1 MKILVAGDFCPIKR
15 VKPIVENGDYHSIFC
30 ELESIIKSAD
40 YSIVN
45 YECPAVLGDY
55 PPIKKCGPNLSSSPK
70 GIEAIKYA
78 GFDID
83 IATLANNHILDFG
96 DQGLMDTVNLCSQ
109 YNIDTVGVGKNLE
122 DASKILYK
130 RKDGETIAI
139 INCCEHEFSIAGDDS
154 AGANPL
160 NPIQQYYKIKEAK
173 QNADYVL
180 VIVHG
185 GHEMYQ
191 LPSLRMVDTYR
202 FFIDAGAD
210 AVVNHH
216 QHCFSGYEFYK
227 GKPIVYGLGNFC
239 FDSSY
244 RNSIWNEGYLAVIDF
259 QVENIYIKIIPYIQN
274 SDNVGIYSIKDQ
286 TSFNDRI
293 HELNQIIADR
303 QKLQEEQ
310 KTYYSLSKD
319 GIKLRFEPYTNRI
332 MKGLRSRNLIPS
344 FLSEK
349 KQVEMLNMVD
359 CESHRDKLLHAL
371 KNHNHVN

>member
-1 MKILVAGDFCPIKR
+1 MKILVAGDFCPTER
-15 VKPIVENGDYHSIFC
+15 LKPIVESGDYHSIFC
-30 ELESIIKSAD
+30 EVESTIKSAD
-40 YSIVN
+40 FSIVN

-55 PPIKKCGPNLSSSPK
+55 PPIKKCGPNLSSSSK

-78 GFDID
+78 GFN

-96 DQGLMDTVNLCSQ
+96 AQGLMDTANLCSQ

-130 RKDGETIAI
+130 RKDGETLAI
-139 INCCEHEFSIAGDDS
+139 INCCEHEFSIAGDDT

-160 NPIQQYYKIKEAK
+160 DPIQQYYKIKEAK
-173 QNADYVL
+173 QSADYVL

-202 FFIDAGAD
+202 FFIEGGAD
-210 AVVNHH
+210 AVINHH

-244 RNSIWNEGYLAVIDF
+244 RNSIWNEGYLAAIDF

>member
-1 MKILVAGDFCPIKR
+1 MKILVAGDFCPTER
-15 VKPIVENGDYHSIFC
+15 LKPIVESGDYHSIFC
-30 ELESIIKSAD
+30 EVEPIIKSAD

-45 YECPAVLGDY
+45 YECPAVLGNY
-55 PPIKKCGPNLSSSPK
+55 PPIEKCGPNLSSSPK

-78 GFDID
+78 GFN
-83 IATLANNHILDFG
+83 IATLANNHIMDFG
-96 DQGLMDTVNLCSQ
+96 TQGLMDTVSLCSQ

-130 RKDGETIAI
+130 RKDGETLAI
-139 INCCEHEFSIAGDDS
+139 INCCEHEFSIAGNDS

-173 QNADYVL
+173 QSADYVL

-216 QHCFSGYEFYK
+216 QHCFSGYEFYN
-227 GKPIVYGLGNFC
+227 GKPIIYGLGNFC

-259 QVENIYIKIIPYIQN
+259 QQKIIDIRTIPYIQN
-274 SDNVGIYSIKDQ
+274 NKNVGIYPIKDQ
-286 TSFNDRI
+286 ASFNDKI
-293 HELNQIIADR
+293 YKLNQTINNKA
-303 QKLQEEQ
+303 KLQEEQ
-310 KTYYSLSKD
+310 KTYYGLSRD
-319 GIKLRFEPYTNRI
+319 EIKLRFEPYTNRI
-332 MKGLRSRNLIPS
+332 MKGLRRRHLIPS

-359 CESHRDKLLHAL
+359 CESHRDKLLYAL
-371 KNHNHVN
+371 KNHNRIN

>member
-1 MKILVAGDFCPIKR
+1 MKILVAGDFCPTKR
-15 VKPIVENGDYHSIFC
+15 LKSKVENGDYHDIFC
-30 ELESIIKSAD
+30 EVEPAIRSAD

-78 GFDID
+78 GFDI
-83 IATLANNHILDFG
+83 ATLANNHILDFG
-96 DQGLMDTVNLCSQ
+96 AQGLMDTVNLCSQ

-274 SDNVGIYSIKDQ
+274 SDNVGIYSLKDQ
-286 TSFNDRI
+286 TSFYGRI

-371 KNHNHVN
+371 KNHNHIK

>member
-1 MKILVAGDFCPIKR
+1 MKIIIAGDFCPTER
-15 VKPIVENGDYHSIFC
+15 LKPIVEIGDYHSIFC
-30 ELESIIKSAD
+30 EVEPIIKSAD

-55 PPIKKCGPNLSSSPK
+55 PPIAKCGPNLSSSSK

-78 GFDID
+78 GFN
-83 IATLANNHILDFG
+83 IATLANNHIMDFG
-96 DQGLMDTVNLCSQ
+96 AQGLMDTVNLCSQ

-130 RKDGETIAI
+130 RKDGETLAI

-160 NPIQQYYKIKEAK
+160 NPIQQYYKIKEARL
-173 QNADYVL
+173 NADYVL

-191 LPSLRMVDTYR
+191 QPSLRMVETYR
-202 FFIDAGAD
+202 FFIDAGAN

-227 GKPIVYGLGNFC
+227 RKPIIYGLGNFC
-239 FDSSY
+239 FDASH

-259 QVENIYIKIIPYIQN
+259 QQKIIDIRTIPYIQN
-274 SDNVGIYSIKDQ
+274 NKNVGIYPIKDQ
-286 TSFNDRI
+286 ASFNDKI
-293 HELNQIIADR
+293 YKLNQTINNKA
-303 QKLQEEQ
+303 KLQEEQ
-310 KTYYSLSKD
+310 KTYYGLSRD
-319 GIKLRFEPYTNRI
+319 EIKLRFEPYTNRI
-332 MKGLRSRNLIPS
+332 MKGLRRRHLIPS

-359 CESHRDKLLHAL
+359 CESHRDKLLYAL
-371 KNHNHVN
+371 KNHNRIN

>member
-1 MKILVAGDFCPIKR
+1 MKILVAGDFCPTER
-15 VKPIVENGDYHSIFC
+15 LKPIVESGDYHSIFC
-30 ELESIIKSAD
+30 EVEPIIKSAD

-55 PPIKKCGPNLSSSPK
+55 PPIAKCGPNLSSSSK

-78 GFDID
+78 GFN
-83 IATLANNHILDFG
+83 IATLANNHIMDFG
-96 DQGLMDTVNLCSQ
+96 AQGLMDTVNLCSQ

-130 RKDGETIAI
+130 RKDGETLAI

-160 NPIQQYYKIKEAK
+160 NPIQQYYKIKEARL
-173 QNADYVL
+173 NADYVL

-191 LPSLRMVDTYR
+191 QPSLRMVETYR
-202 FFIDAGAD
+202 FFIDAGAN

-227 GKPIVYGLGNFC
+227 RKPIIYGLGNFC
-239 FDSSY
+239 FDASH

-259 QVENIYIKIIPYIQN
+259 QQKIIDIRTIPYIQN
-274 SDNVGIYSIKDQ
+274 NKNVGIYPIKDQ
-286 TSFNDRI
+286 ASFNDKI
-293 HELNQIIADR
+293 YKLNQTINNKA
-303 QKLQEEQ
+303 KLQEEQ
-310 KTYYSLSKD
+310 KTYYGLSRD
-319 GIKLRFEPYTNRI
+319 EIKLRFEPYTNRI
-332 MKGLRSRNLIPS
+332 MKGLRRRHLIPS

-359 CESHRDKLLHAL
+359 CESHRDKLLYAL
-371 KNHNHVN
+371 KNHNRIN

>member
-1 MKILVAGDFCPIKR
+1 MKILVAGDFCPTER
-15 VKPIVENGDYHSIFC
+15 LKPIVESGDYHSIFC
-30 ELESIIKSAD
+30 EVEPIIKSAD

-45 YECPAVLGDY
+45 YECPAVLGNY
-55 PPIKKCGPNLSSSPK
+55 PPIEKCGPNLSSSPK

-78 GFDID
+78 GFN

-96 DQGLMDTVNLCSQ
+96 AQGLMDTANLCSQ

-130 RKDGETIAI
+130 RKDGETLAI

-160 NPIQQYYKIKEAK
+160 NPIQQYYKIKEARL
-173 QNADYVL
+173 NADYVL

-191 LPSLRMVDTYR
+191 QPSLRMVETYR
-202 FFIDAGAD
+202 FFIDAGAN

-227 GKPIVYGLGNFC
+227 RKPIIYGLGNFC
-239 FDSSY
+239 FDASH

-259 QVENIYIKIIPYIQN
+259 QQKIIDIRTIPYIQN
-274 SDNVGIYSIKDQ
+274 NKNVGIYPIKDQ
-286 TSFNDRI
+286 ASFNDKI
-293 HELNQIIADR
+293 YKLNQTINNKA
-303 QKLQEEQ
+303 KLQEEQ
-310 KTYYSLSKD
+310 KTYYGLSRD
-319 GIKLRFEPYTNRI
+319 EIKLRFEPYTNRI
-332 MKGLRSRNLIPS
+332 MKGLRRRHLIPS

-359 CESHRDKLLHAL
+359 CESHRDKLLYAL
-371 KNHNHVN
+371 KNHNRIN

>member
-40 YSIVN
+40 FSIVN

-55 PPIKKCGPNLSSSPK
+55 PPIKKCGPNLSSSSK

-78 GFDID
+78 GFN

-96 DQGLMDTVNLCSQ
+96 AQGLMDTANLCSQ

-130 RKDGETIAI
+130 RKDGETLAI
-139 INCCEHEFSIAGDDS
+139 INCCEHEFSIAGDDT

-160 NPIQQYYKIKEAK
+160 DPIQQYYKIKEAK
-173 QNADYVL
+173 QSADYVL

-202 FFIDAGAD
+202 FFIEGGAD
-210 AVVNHH
+210 AVINHH

-244 RNSIWNEGYLAVIDF
+244 RNSIWNEGYLAAIDF

>member
-70 GIEAIKYA
+70 GIAAIKYA
-78 GFDID
+78 GFD

-130 RKDGETIAI
+130 RKDGETLAI
-139 INCCEHEFSIAGDDS
+139 INCCEHEFSIAGDDT

-160 NPIQQYYKIKEAK
+160 DPIQQYYKIKEAK
-173 QNADYVL
+173 QSADYVL

-202 FFIDAGAD
+202 FFIEGGAD
-210 AVVNHH
+210 AVINHH

-244 RNSIWNEGYLAVIDF
+244 RNSIWNEGYLAAIDF

>member
-70 GIEAIKYA
+70 GLEAIKYA
-78 GFDID
+78 GFD

-130 RKDGETIAI
+130 RKDGETLAI
-139 INCCEHEFSIAGDDS
+139 INCCEHEFSIAGDDT

-160 NPIQQYYKIKEAK
+160 DPIQQYYKIKEAK
-173 QNADYVL
+173 QSADYVL

-202 FFIDAGAD
+202 FFIEGGAD
-210 AVVNHH
+210 AVINHH

-244 RNSIWNEGYLAVIDF
+244 RNSIWNEGYLAAIDF

>member
-78 GFDID
+78 GFDI
-83 IATLANNHILDFG
+83 ATLANNHILDFG
-96 DQGLMDTVNLCSQ
+96 AQGLMDTANLCSQ

-130 RKDGETIAI
+130 RKDGETLAI
-139 INCCEHEFSIAGDDS
+139 INCCEHEFSIAGDDT

-160 NPIQQYYKIKEAK
+160 DPIQQYYKIKEAK
-173 QNADYVL
+173 QSADYVL

-202 FFIDAGAD
+202 FFIEGGAD
-210 AVVNHH
+210 AVINHH

-244 RNSIWNEGYLAVIDF
+244 RNSIWNEGYLAAIDF